1 MKLGV
6 ILMLAAMMSSN
17 ADPAS
22 AEATPL
28 APYIAEYDVKYGNY
42 SVGTSRTELRRSS
55 APDAWQI
62 ESRTTARGLARLIAG
77 GTLVQSSIFQLEA
90 DALRPHSYR
99 FDDGTKRSD
108 RDIALDFDWVAG
120 RVSGTAEGKAVDIE
134 SESGLQDAAS
144 MQACVQWRLNRG
156 IEPGVIAMIEKDRV
170 KYYHY
175 TLLRR
180 ERLTT
185 AIGEFDTLVYRS
197 AREGK
202 SRETLLW
209 YAPALGNVTVQAEQR
224 QDGKRLFQ
232 TYIRVYRVGGV

>member
-1 MKLGV
+1 MKLGM
-6 ILMLAAMMSSN
+6 ILILAAITAVN
-17 ADPAS
+17 ADS
-22 AEATPL
+22 AAAEEMPL
-28 APYIAEYDVKYGNY
+28 APFVAEYDVKYGNF

-55 APDAWQI
+55 NPGAWQI
-62 ESRTTARGLARLIAG
+62 ESRTKARGLARLIAG
-77 GTLVQSSIFQLEA
+77 GTLVQSSVFQLAA
-90 DALRPHSYR
+90 DGLRPHSYR
-99 FDDGTKRSD
+99 FNDGTRRTD
-108 RDIALDFDWVAG
+108 RDISLDFDWVVG
-120 RVSGTAEGKAVDIE
+120 RVRGTAEDEAVDIE

-144 MQACVQWRLNRG
+144 MQAFVQLRLNRG
-156 IEPGVIAMIEKDRV
+156 LEPGVIAMIEKDRI

-197 AREGK
+197 ARDGK

-224 QDGKRLFQ
+224 QDGKRLLQ
-232 TYIRVYRVGGV
+232 TYIRVYRAGA